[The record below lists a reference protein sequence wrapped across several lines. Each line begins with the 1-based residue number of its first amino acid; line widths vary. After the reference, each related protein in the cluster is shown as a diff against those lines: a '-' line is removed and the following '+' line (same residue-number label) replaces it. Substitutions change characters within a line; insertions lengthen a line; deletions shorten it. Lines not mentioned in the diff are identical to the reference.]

1 MKNCALILVAV
12 SALAAGNLQAQNTL
26 RGPDGGTTTRVSG
39 VELLAVPDLPFSG
52 KSNIEWTRTL
62 EDGSQV
68 TVHLQANL
76 ARDSRGRIYRERRSF
91 VPASSA
97 GPGRLNEIHIY
108 DPVARTQTLCNV
120 TTFQCVRKGYAP
132 LTFFNARPVGWT
144 RDNASFLARES
155 LGSDQIEGQNVSG
168 TIETTTINIGV
179 LGNDR
184 ALVSTREFWYS
195 AELQTNLA
203 VTRNDPREGRQVIRL
218 TGLSLAEPNPQLF
231 QVPTGYKVIDER
243 VPHTV
248 R

>member
-12 SALAAGNLQAQNTL
+12 SALAAGNLQAQDTP

-52 KSNIEWTRTL
+52 NSNIEWTRML

-76 ARDSRGRIYRERRSF
+76 ARDNRGRIYRERRSF
-91 VPASSA
+91 VPVSSA

-120 TTFQCVRKGYAP
+120 TTFLCVRRSYTP
-132 LTFFNARPVGWT
+132 LTFFNARPIGWT

-218 TGLSLAEPNPQLF
+218 TGLSLSEPNPELF
-231 QVPTGYKVIDER
+231 KVPIGYTVIDER